1 MVYVNLT
8 IESLMGEVRTD
19 HLLLIIEFTINCSIL
34 GTQKFFETW
43 FKSPE
48 DVARWNRIFGRGQ
61 ASGEQLTL
69 RD

>member
-34 GTQKFFETW
+34 GAQKFFET
-43 FKSPE
+43 
-48 DVARWNRIFGRGQ
+48 
-61 ASGEQLTL
+61 
-69 RD
+69 